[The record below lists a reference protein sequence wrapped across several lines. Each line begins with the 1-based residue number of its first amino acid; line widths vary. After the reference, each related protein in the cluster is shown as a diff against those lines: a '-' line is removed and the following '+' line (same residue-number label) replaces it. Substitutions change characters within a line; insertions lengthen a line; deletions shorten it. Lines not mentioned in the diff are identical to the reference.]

1 MLRVLSKAWRRWLK
15 AAEILGN
22 IQMVILLSLIYW
34 TLLFPLAVPFRL
46 FADPL
51 ALRDPRRA
59 RWITR
64 HQVTDILQS
73 MRKQG

>member
-1 MLRVLSKAWRRWLK
+1 MLRILSKAWRRWLK
-15 AAEILGN
+15 VAEIVGN
-22 IQMVILLSLIYW
+22 IQMIILLSLIYW
-34 TLLFPLAVPFRL
+34 TLLLPLAVPFRL

-51 ALRDPRRA
+51 VLRDPRRA

-73 MRKQG
+73 MKKQG